1 MISQTLIPTKHVLDS
16 PVTALRFDE
25 QMLLI
30 LKWARARKSKM
41 VCLANVHMLMEAYWH
56 KEFAEVLKS
65 SDIVS
70 PDGMPLVWMLQQL
83 GMRGQ
88 DRVAGMDVFQR
99 LCQLSSLSGVSV
111 FFVGS
116 DAETLAQMN
125 LKLKQEFPTLEV
137 AGLEP
142 LPFRPLTPEE
152 DAALIEK
159 VNQSGA
165 GLVMVCLGCP
175 KQEYWMLQHLNKINA
190 VMIGVGAVF
199 ALYAGLHKRA
209 PQVVRNSGLEW
220 FYRLVQEPKRLWKRY
235 SQTIPPF
242 LLLASKQLATK
253 VNFQASRQSNPFS
266 LVKNNRP
273 ITNAELDRIVADLDQ
288 IAPDLDMMAANL
300 ELIALDRKPSK
311 LGEILVRQ
319 NLVSEDVLAIALE
332 EQRFSQKKVGEI
344 MMEHGYISEDELTY
358 YIKNQ
363 GMRLGDLL
371 IENSVVTQPRLNR
384 LLNRQKRNSKKLGEV
399 LVEQR
404 VLSTQQLQQFLIEQ
418 YWRRH
423 GLWLGTDST
432 SATNSIQ
439 FDSLSL
445 SS

>member
-1 MISQTLIPTKHVLDS
+1 MTSQTLIPTKHVIDS

-56 KEFAEVLKS
+56 EEFASVLKS
-65 SDIVS
+65 ADIVS
-70 PDGMPLVWMLQQL
+70 PDGMPLVWMLRQL

-88 DRVAGMDVFQR
+88 DRVAGMDVFHR

-116 DAETLAQMN
+116 DADTLAQMN
-125 LKLKQEFPTLEV
+125 SKLMQEFPTLEV
-137 AGLEP
+137 AGMEP

-152 DAALIEK
+152 DKALIEK

-209 PQVVRNSGLEW
+209 PQAVRNSGLEW

-242 LLLASKQLATK
+242 LLLATKQLAGK
-253 VNFQASRQSNPFS
+253 VNFLASKQPSPFS
-266 LVKNNRP
+266 LVNSNR
-273 ITNAELDRIVADLDQ
+273 TVTSADLDRIVAELDQ

-300 ELIALDRKPSK
+300 ELIALDQGPSK

-319 NLVSEDVLAIALE
+319 NLVSEDDLAIALE

-344 MMEHGYISEDELTY
+344 MIERGYLSQDELEY
-358 YIKNQ
+358 YVKNQ
-363 GMRLGDLL
+363 GVRLGDLL
-371 IENSVVTQPRLNR
+371 IDNSIISQPRLKK
-384 LLNRQKRNSKKLGEV
+384 LLSRQKKASKKLGEV
-399 LVEQR
+399 LVEQK

-423 GLWLGTDST
+423 GLWLGTE
-432 SATNSIQ
+432 AVN
-439 FDSLSL
+439 
-445 SS
+445 

>member
-1 MISQTLIPTKHVLDS
+1 MTRQTLIPTKHVLDS

-30 LKWARARKSKM
+30 LKWARTRKSKM

-56 KEFAEVLKS
+56 KEFASVLKS
-65 SDIVS
+65 ADIVS
-70 PDGMPLVWMLQQL
+70 PDGMPLVWMLRQL

-116 DAETLAQMN
+116 DAETLTQMN

-165 GLVMVCLGCP
+165 GLMMVCLGCP

-209 PQVVRNSGLEW
+209 PRVVRNSGLEW

-242 LLLASKQLATK
+242 ILLASKQLTTK
-253 VNFQASRQSNPFS
+253 VSFQVSKQPSSFS
-266 LVKNNRP
+266 LVKNDRP
-273 ITNAELDRIVADLDQ
+273 ITSAELDRIVADLEQ
-288 IAPDLDMMAANL
+288 IAPDLDLMAANL
-300 ELIALDRKPSK
+300 ELVALDSGPSK

-319 NLVSEDVLAIALE
+319 NLVSADVLAIALE

-344 MMEHGYISEDELTY
+344 MIERGYLSQDELAY

-363 GMRLGDLL
+363 GMRLGELL
-371 IENSVVTQPRLNR
+371 IENSIISQSRLNK
-384 LLNRQKRNSKKLGEV
+384 LLNRQKRKSKKLGEV
-399 LVEQR
+399 LIEQK
-404 VLSTQQLQQFLIEQ
+404 VLSPQQLQQFLLEQ

-423 GLWLGTDST
+423 GLWLGTE
-432 SATNSIQ
+432 SAT
-439 FDSLSL
+439 
-445 SS
+445 